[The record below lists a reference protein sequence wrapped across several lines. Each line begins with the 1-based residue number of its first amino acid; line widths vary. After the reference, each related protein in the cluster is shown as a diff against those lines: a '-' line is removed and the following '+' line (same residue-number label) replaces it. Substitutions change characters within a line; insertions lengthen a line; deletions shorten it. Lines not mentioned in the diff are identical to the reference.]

1 MPAATPAIKAK
12 IIIRR
17 LFEDFSFFS
26 SFNSLLLCSAS
37 CNCRFSVL
45 RVFEYLAQTNCKLS
59 QLASMIIC
67 SGSVLVG
74 AFLVTF
80 TFARP
85 FFAV

>member
-1 MPAATPAIKAK
+1 MPAATPTIKAI
-12 IIIRR
+12 IIIRK

-26 SFNSLLLCSAS
+26 SFSSLLFCFAS

-45 RVFEYLAQTNCKLS
+45 IILEYLAQTNCRLS

>member
-1 MPAATPAIKAK
+1 MKVFPE
-12 IIIRR
+12 
-17 LFEDFSFFS
+17 LSFTS
-26 SFNSLLLCSAS
+26 SFSILLEFCADRS
-37 CNCRFSVL
+37 CRFSVL
-45 RVFEYLAQTNCKLS
+45 IVFEYLAQTNCRLS
-59 QLASMIIC
+59 QFASMIIC